1 MITQGLVLPQ
11 RLEIDNA
18 TLTDHYG
25 RFIAEPFEKGY
36 GHTIGNS
43 LRRILLSSLEGAAVT
58 AVRIKGSLHE
68 FTALKG
74 VREDVIHIILN
85 LKKLRV
91 KLYSAGP
98 ETLHLKIR
106 RQGEVLAKDI
116 EPNNQVEILTPD
128 LVIATIDDGVE
139 LDMEIEISKGRGYI
153 PADRLK
159 KDGQP
164 LGTIPVDAL
173 FSPVS
178 KVHYE
183 VENARV
189 GQMTDYDKL
198 IVEVWTDGSVTPG
211 DALAY
216 SAKIL
221 KDSLSTFITFDEQD
235 VAPIA
240 AQVHT
245 EESAKMEEMLLQ
257 PVEIIELSV
266 RASNCLKVAKIKTI
280 GELVSKSED
289 ELLSYKNFGKKSL
302 DEIRD
307 RLKEMGLN
315 LGRSSGTAAPGQ
327 TAGV

>member
-11 RLEIDNA
+11 RLETDQA
-18 TLTDHYG
+18 TLTNTYG

-58 AVRIKGSLHE
+58 SVRVKGAMHE
-68 FTALKG
+68 FTSLKG
-74 VREDVIHIILN
+74 VREDVIHILLN

-91 KLYSAGP
+91 KLYGQGP
-98 ETLHLKIR
+98 ETLTLKIK
-106 RQGEVLAKDI
+106 RQGEIFARDI

-128 LVIATIDDGVE
+128 LVIATLDDGAE
-139 LDMEIEISKGRGYI
+139 LEIEMEVSKGRGYVS
-153 PADRLK
+153 AERLK

-164 LGTIPVDAL
+164 LGTIPLDAL

-198 IVEVWTDGSVTPG
+198 IVEIWTDGSVTPG
-211 DALAY
+211 DALAF

-221 KDSLSTFITFDEQD
+221 KDSLSIFITFDEQE
-235 VAPIA
+235 VAPA
-240 AQVHT
+240 PTAVRS
-245 EESAKMEEMLLQ
+245 EESAKMDELLSQ
-257 PVEIIELSV
+257 PVDIIELSV

-280 GELVSKSED
+280 GELVSKSEE
-289 ELLSYKNFGKKSL
+289 ELLSFKNFGKKSL

-307 RLKEMGLN
+307 RLKEMGLS
-315 LGRSSGTAAPGQ
+315 LGRTPSAP
-327 TAGV
+327 AGV

>member
-1 MITQGLVLPQ
+1 MITQGLILPQ
-11 RLEIDNA
+11 RLNVDQA
-18 TLTDHYG
+18 TLTERYG
-25 RFIAEPFEKGY
+25 KFTAEPFERGY

-58 AVRIKGSLHE
+58 SVRINGAQHE
-68 FTALKG
+68 FTSLKG

-91 KLYSAGP
+91 KLYSQGP
-98 ETLHLKIR
+98 ETLRLKVKR
-106 RQGEVLAKDI
+106 AGEVFAKDI
-116 EPNNQVEILTPD
+116 EPNSQVEIMTPD
-128 LVIATIDDGVE
+128 LVIASLDNGTE
-139 LDMEIEISKGRGYI
+139 LEMEIEVNKGRGYV

-159 KDGQP
+159 KEGQP

-198 IVEVWTDGSVTPG
+198 VVEVWTDGSVTPG

-221 KDSLSTFITFDEQD
+221 KDSLSTFITFDEEES
-235 VAPIA
+235 APIQ
-240 AQVHT
+240 AQART
-245 EESAKMEEMLLQ
+245 EESAKMEELLSQ
-257 PVEIIELSV
+257 PVDIIELSV
-266 RASNCLKVAKIKTI
+266 RASNCLKVAKIRTI

-302 DEIRD
+302 DEIRE
-307 RLKEMGLN
+307 RLQEMGLS
-315 LGRSSGTAAPGQ
+315 LGRKPSQP
-327 TAGV
+327 AGV

>member
-11 RLEIDNA
+11 RLETDNA
-18 TLTDHYG
+18 TLTDVYG
-25 RFIAEPFEKGY
+25 RFVAEPFEKGY

-43 LRRILLSSLEGAAVT
+43 LRRILLSSLEGSAVT
-58 AVRIKGSLHE
+58 AVRIKGAVHE
-68 FTALKG
+68 FTSLKG

-85 LKKLRV
+85 LKQLRV
-91 KLYSAGP
+91 KVYSQGP
-98 ETLHLKIR
+98 ETLHLKIKR
-106 RQGEVLAKDI
+106 SGEIFAKDI

-128 LVIATIDDGVE
+128 LVIATLDDGVE
-139 LDMEIEISKGRGYI
+139 IDMELEVSKGRGYI
-153 PADRLK
+153 PADRMK
-159 KDGQP
+159 KEGQP

-198 IVEVWTDGSVTPG
+198 IMEIWTDGSVTPG

-216 SAKIL
+216 AAKIL
-221 KDSLSTFITFDEQD
+221 NDSLTTFITFDEEE
-235 VAPIA
+235 VAPIQ
-240 AQVHT
+240 AQVKS
-245 EESAKMEEMLLQ
+245 EESAKMEELLSQ

-280 GELVSKSED
+280 GELVSKTED

-315 LGRSSGTAAPGQ
+315 LGHQAGQ
-327 TAGV
+327 TATV